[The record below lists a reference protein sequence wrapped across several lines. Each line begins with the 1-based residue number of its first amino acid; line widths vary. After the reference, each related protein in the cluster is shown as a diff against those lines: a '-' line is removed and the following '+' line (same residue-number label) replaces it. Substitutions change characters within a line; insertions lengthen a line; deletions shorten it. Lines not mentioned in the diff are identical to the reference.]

1 MEGEE
6 EGGGIRL
13 SKRFSD
19 KGGEVDNKTK
29 SGTAWS
35 HSYLNQKPWHPLSY
49 PNQRRKWIAEQIQA
63 QHQRRT
69 EEVAREARPRR
80 PLSLRIPSSHFSCF
94 PFITIFF
101 FLLVISVLSLFLI
114 IVQYAQEQE
123 FFRQAALVS
132 KKDKEKVLKL
142 LLFSSE
148 NIWLFYLFISF
159 TTYYSNSERNRS
171 HCLSW
176 CVDWDDESC

>member
-19 KGGEVDNKTK
+19 KGGGEVDYKTK

-69 EEVAREARPRR
+69 EEVSREACPHR
-80 PLSLRIPSSHFSCF
+80 PLSLRIPSPQFSCF

-101 FLLVISVLSLFLI
+101 GSVGNFSSLSFLSF
-114 IVQYAQEQE
+114 VQYAQEQE

-142 LLFSSE
+142 LLLLFFFSKTFDYS
-148 NIWLFYLFISF
+148 LYLCHLLLIIP
-159 TTYYSNSERNRS
+159 TPKGP
-171 HCLSW
+171 
-176 CVDWDDESC
+176 VPIA

>member
-1 MEGEE
+1 MDGE

-63 QHQRRT
+63 QHQRRS
-69 EEVAREARPRR
+69 EEVSREAP
-80 PLSLRIPSSHFSCF
+80 PFLSLPSN
-94 PFITIFF
+94 FIFNF
-101 FLLVISVLSLFLI
+101 
-114 IVQYAQEQE
+114 
-123 FFRQAALVS
+123 
-132 KKDKEKVLKL
+132 
-142 LLFSSE
+142 
-148 NIWLFYLFISF
+148 
-159 TTYYSNSERNRS
+159 
-171 HCLSW
+171 
-176 CVDWDDESC
+176 